1 MDCAMSAYRGSSAT
15 QNQQLTQN
23 QRRFVSCPDT
33 KTALSSS
40 SPDFAGFGTDHGL
53 ACFTTESLLELR
65 QIRDDAVDAVF
76 AGRVRIGNGA
86 DVEVLRALAF
96 AGPLAHAD
104 EEALVGGEA
113 VFIFKTHSEIGR

>member
-1 MDCAMSAYRGSSAT
+1 
-15 QNQQLTQN
+15 
-23 QRRFVSCPDT
+23 
-33 KTALSSS
+33 
-40 SPDFAGFGTDHGL
+40 
-53 ACFTTESLLELR
+53 LLELR

-86 DVEVLRALAF
+86 DAEVLRALAF

-113 VFIFKTHSEIGR
+113 VFIFKTHAGGLPFPGEIREQRATEVGGVFTAGEL